1 LLLEGGATV
10 ATALVEAG
18 LVDRVAVFEAP
29 VELGPGPGLFTRD
42 VELPA
47 AVEERRVG
55 PDMLRVFELQ
65 EP

>member
-1 LLLEGGATV
+1 MLLEGGATV

-18 LVDRVAVFEAP
+18 LVDRLTVFEAP
-29 VELGPGPGLFTRD
+29 IEIGPGPGLFTRP
-42 VELPA
+42 VELPEV
-47 AVEERRVG
+47 VEERPVG